1 MKHTICI
8 FLSLALNIICAAAGD
23 LKLNTVVIDAG
34 HGGKDAGAVSKDKKT
49 YEKTLTLDIATRFST
64 LIRNAYP
71 DLKVVMTR
79 SSDQFVG
86 LNERAV
92 AANKAGA
99 NVFISIH
106 INSSANTTPNGYSVH
121 ILGQS
126 SDKNRDLF
134 AYNMDV
140 CKRENSVI
148 LLEDDYNAKYQGFN
162 PNDEESYI
170 FMQLMQNAHLEQSL
184 LLASVISEKLKG
196 GPIKAD
202 RGIWQNPFYV
212 LWKTAMPAVLVEL
225 GFISNSVDLATLRS
239 SEQRQILAKRLF
251 DAFKDYKDLYDS
263 SVDINRSREE
273 AAKPVEAKPA
283 PQPAPAPA
291 PAPAATAKPQPAQ
304 PAAEPAEKPSAS
316 VATEDN
322 DRRTAPAGYIRGSA
336 PNNAGE
342 GLLTVD
348 SASSRIYGTQ
358 IFASARILQDGDPL
372 FMGFKH
378 QRINIG
384 SLNKYII
391 GISESEKEARELNV
405 KIKEKY
411 PTSFMVI
418 ISDGTVSRLR

>member
-8 FLSLALNIICAAAGD
+8 FLSLALSIICAAAGD

-273 AAKPVEAKPA
+273 AAKPQPATKPAEKPA
-283 PQPAPAPA
+283 PQPTPA
-291 PAPAATAKPQPAQ
+291 PAPAATAKPQPATK
-304 PAAEPAEKPSAS
+304 PAEKSSAS

-342 GLLTVD
+342 GLLD

-391 GISESEKEARELNV
+391 GMSESEKEARELNV